1 MTRLAQVS
9 AAGFVATAITFG
21 PGRMGFG
28 LFLSEFKADFA
39 FSSGTAGLISGLGFF
54 GFFLGLLAA
63 YALTAK
69 SGPRAPVTLGLL
81 AAASGAGTVAA
92 APGLEV
98 LAAGVFLLMSSAGF
112 SWAPYNNAVH
122 RELPDDA
129 RPLALSIV
137 STGTSV
143 GVAAAGATSLLL
155 GLSGPSWRIAW
166 VAFAVAAAVAA
177 LVNFVALRD
186 VAGSPGP
193 RTDERWREL
202 FAAAARP
209 LHAIAF
215 SFGTTTAIY
224 ISFAADRIEQAGGL
238 PGLPGSA
245 SSPVVFMAY
254 GVLGLAGLATGRVRR
269 ATGLT
274 WLLRI
279 LLGVSVLSHAL
290 VALSPTSWPGVIL
303 SAGLQGVFVM
313 MISAILAF
321 WSERLFPRMPS
332 LGFTAALLWVAA
344 GSVLGPVA
352 AGYLSDSWGAG
363 TVFIGT
369 AALSA
374 GTAVA
379 ILPHH
384 VRERAANT

>member
-1 MTRLAQVS
+1 
-9 AAGFVATAITFG
+9 
-21 PGRMGFG
+21 
-28 LFLSEFKADFA
+28 
-39 FSSGTAGLISGLGFF
+39 
-54 GFFLGLLAA
+54 
-63 YALTAK
+63 
-69 SGPRAPVTLGLL
+69 
-81 AAASGAGTVAA
+81 
-92 APGLEV
+92 
-98 LAAGVFLLMSSAGF
+98 
-112 SWAPYNNAVH
+112 
-122 RELPDDA
+122 
-129 RPLALSIV
+129 
-137 STGTSV
+137 
-143 GVAAAGATSLLL
+143 
-155 GLSGPSWRIAW
+155 
-166 VAFAVAAAVAA
+166 
-177 LVNFVALRD
+177 
-186 VAGSPGP
+186 
-193 RTDERWREL
+193 
-202 FAAAARP
+202 
-209 LHAIAF
+209 
-215 SFGTTTAIY
+215 
-224 ISFAADRIEQAGGL
+224 
-238 PGLPGSA
+238 
-245 SSPVVFMAY
+245 
-254 GVLGLAGLATGRVRR
+254 VRR